1 MTSKD
6 EKVVSL
12 PKGLTHRMLGTDE
25 LNICEFPLASA
36 GRERGDSSN
45 TLFFEDKIFDE
56 GSQQHI
62 ERKLIV
68 TASQAF
74 GLPTPADNDVLL
86 VLMYLTLVRN
96 GFAERTVKFSRYEL
110 VKFLGWDQG
119 GKSYRRIDESL
130 QRWVNVTLN
139 YKRSWWSKSDLSWQ
153 NKSFH
158 VLESIDLRG
167 RGNYTDDRESTFS
180 WNPVIFTSVQNS
192 NVKRLDLEIYF
203 QLKSPAAR
211 QAYRFLDKRFYRSKH
226 LEFDLRSFACE
237 HVGLGRNYDN
247 GKLKHKLRPCLGE
260 LEEIGFLT
268 VLTSEERF
276 VKQQRGEW
284 KIRLIRASGHPTKQS
299 ETNENIQP
307 HEMDLMQEL
316 VSRKI
321 SKTVANELIASYST
335 ERITEKLGYLDW
347 LMREG
352 EAAPKNPAG
361 FLATAIRDDYRVP
374 TGVTNKSPEAGRP
387 TTKPQR
393 LTRIET
399 VSVTNVADSNP
410 CPLRDHFDSLPSN
423 EAAAIEAAAIETG
436 NRFKV
441 DTYRRLENKRDG
453 RWEALRWDLIRSYLE
468 SQQGK

>member
-1 MTSKD
+1 
-6 EKVVSL
+6 
-12 PKGLTHRMLGTDE
+12 MLGTDE

-36 GRERGDSSN
+36 GRDRGDSSN

-86 VLMYLTLVRN
+86 VLMYLTFMRN
-96 GFAERTVKFSRYEL
+96 GFAERTVSFSRYEL
-110 VKFLGWDQG
+110 VKLLGWDQG

-167 RGNYTDDRESTFS
+167 RGNHSDDSESTYS

-203 QLKSPAAR
+203 RLKSPAAR

-260 LEEIGFLT
+260 LEAIGFLT
-268 VLTSEERF
+268 TLTNEERF
-276 VKQQRGEW
+276 IKQQRGEW
-284 KIRLIRASGHPTKQS
+284 KIRLTRASGYPTKQG
-299 ETNENIQP
+299 ETTEDSKFVDS
-307 HEMDLMQEL
+307 DLKQEL
-316 VSRKI
+316 IARKV
-321 SKTVANELIASYST
+321 SKTVANELIASYSP
-335 ERITEKLGYLDW
+335 ERITEKLGYVDW
-347 LMREG
+347 LVREG
-352 EAAPKNPAG
+352 KSVPKNPAG
-361 FLATAIRDDYRVP
+361 FLATAIREDYKVP
-374 TGVTNKSPEAGRP
+374 TGVTNKSPEAKRP
-387 TTKPQR
+387 TTKPTR
-393 LTRIET
+393 LTRIDEA
-399 VSVTNVADSNP
+399 SVPAIFDSNP
-410 CPLRDHFDSLPSN
+410 CRLRKHFDSLPPK
-423 EAAAIEAAAIETG
+423 EAAAIEAAAIANG

-441 DTYRRLENKRDG
+441 ETYRRLEEKRDG
-453 RWEALRWDLIRSYLE
+453 RWEALRWDLIRTYLE

>member
-1 MTSKD
+1 MGSTV

-12 PKGLTHRMLGTDE
+12 PQELTRRMLGTDE
-25 LNICEFPLASA
+25 LNICEFPLAST
-36 GRERGDSSN
+36 GRDKGDSDN
-45 TLFFEDKIFDE
+45 TLVFEDKIFDE
-56 GSQQHI
+56 GSQQYV

-86 VLMYLTLVRN
+86 VLMYLTLLRN
-96 GFAERTVKFSRYEL
+96 GFAERTVSFSRYEL
-110 VKFLGWDQG
+110 VKLLGWDQG

-139 YKRSWWSKSDLSWQ
+139 YKRSWWSKSDLTWQ

-167 RGNYTDDRESTFS
+167 RGSYTDDGESTFS

-203 QLKSPAAR
+203 KLKSPAAR

-237 HVGLGRNYDN
+237 HIGLGRNYDN
-247 GKLKHKLRPCLGE
+247 GKLKHKLRPCLSE

-268 VLTSEERF
+268 PLPIEERF
-276 VKQQRGEW
+276 IKQQRGEW
-284 KIRLIRASGHPTKQS
+284 KIRLIRASGQPNKQFETTENS
-299 ETNENIQP
+299 EP
-307 HEMDLMQEL
+307 HQADLKQEL

-321 SKTVANELIASYST
+321 SEAVATELVSSYSA
-335 ERITEKLGYLDW
+335 ERITAQLGYFDW
-347 LMREG
+347 LMKEG
-352 EAAPKNPAG
+352 KGAPKNPAG
-361 FLATAIRDDYRVP
+361 FLTAAIREDYKVP
-374 TGVTNKSPEAGRP
+374 TGVSNKSCQ
-387 TTKPQR
+387 TKPPSTKQQR
-393 LTRIET
+393 PARIEKAVVST
-399 VSVTNVADSNP
+399 VVDNVP
-410 CPLRDHFDSLPSN
+410 CPMRAHFDSLSPE
-423 EAAAIEAAAIETG
+423 EAATIEAAAIATG

-441 DTYRRLENKRDG
+441 DTYRRLEEKRDG
-453 RWEALRWDLIRSYLE
+453 RWEVLRWDLIRNYLE
-468 SQQGK
+468 TQQGK

>member
-1 MTSKD
+1 
-6 EKVVSL
+6 
-12 PKGLTHRMLGTDE
+12 MLGTDE
-25 LNICEFPLASA
+25 LNICEFPLAST
-36 GRERGDSSN
+36 GRDKSDSRN
-45 TLFFEDKIFDE
+45 TLVFEDKIFDE
-56 GSQQHI
+56 GSQQYV

-86 VLMYLTLVRN
+86 VLMYLTLMRN

-110 VKFLGWDQG
+110 VKLLGWDQG

-167 RGNYTDDRESTFS
+167 RGNYTDDSESTFS

-268 VLTSEERF
+268 VLTNEERF
-276 VKQQRGEW
+276 IKQKRGEW
-284 KIRLIRASGHPTKQS
+284 KIRLIRASSYPTKQR
-299 ETNENIQP
+299 ETTEGSNP
-307 HEMDLMQEL
+307 VDSDLIQEL
-316 VSRKI
+316 IVRKV
-321 SKTVANELIASYST
+321 SKTVANELITSYSP
-335 ERITEKLGYLDW
+335 ERIIEKLGYLDW
-347 LMREG
+347 LIRDG
-352 EAAPKNPAG
+352 KSVPKNPAG
-361 FLATAIRDDYRVP
+361 FLATAIRDDYKVP
-374 TGVTNKSPEAGRP
+374 TSVTNKSTETRRP

-393 LTRIET
+393 LTRIDK
-399 VSVTNVADSNP
+399 VSVPTVANNKP
-410 CPLRDHFDSLPSN
+410 CPLRDHFDSLPPN
-423 EAAAIEAAAIETG
+423 EAAAIETAAIETG

-441 DTYRRLENKRDG
+441 DTYRRLEEKRDG

>member
-1 MTSKD
+1 MASKD
-6 EKVVSL
+6 KQVVSL
-12 PKGLTHRMLGTDE
+12 PEGLTHRMLGTDE

-36 GRERGDSSN
+36 GRIKGDSSN
-45 TLFFEDKIFDE
+45 TIFFEDKIFDE
-56 GSQQHI
+56 GSQQHV
-62 ERKLIV
+62 ERKLII
-68 TASQAF
+68 TASQTF

-110 VKFLGWDQG
+110 VKLLGWDQG

-167 RGNYTDDRESTFS
+167 RGNCSDDSESTFS

-192 NVKRLDLEIYF
+192 NVKRLDLETYF
-203 QLKSPAAR
+203 KLKSPAAR

-268 VLTSEERF
+268 VLTNEERF
-276 VKQQRGEW
+276 IKQQRGEW
-284 KIRLIRASGHPTKQS
+284 KIRLTRVSGYSTKQC
-299 ETNENIQP
+299 ETTEGSTPIDS
-307 HEMDLMQEL
+307 DLILEL
-316 VSRKI
+316 IARKV
-321 SKTVANELIASYST
+321 SKTVASELVASYST

-347 LMREG
+347 LVREG
-352 EAAPKNPAG
+352 KSVPKNPAG
-361 FLATAIRDDYRVP
+361 FLAAAIRNDYKVR
-374 TGVTNKSPEAGRP
+374 TGITKKPSKHGRLASS
-387 TTKPQR
+387 PQR
-393 LTRIET
+393 LTRIATISVPT
-399 VSVTNVADSNP
+399 VTDSNR

-423 EAAAIEAAAIETG
+423 VAAAIEAAAIENG

-441 DTYRRLENKRDG
+441 DTYRRLEVKRDG